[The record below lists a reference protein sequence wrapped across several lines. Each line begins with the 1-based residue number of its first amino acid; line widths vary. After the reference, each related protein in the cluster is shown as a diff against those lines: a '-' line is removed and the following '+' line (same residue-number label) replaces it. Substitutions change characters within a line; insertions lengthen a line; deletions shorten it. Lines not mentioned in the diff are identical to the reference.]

1 MDVAVGRVL
10 TRKMWIT
17 SRARDVAVP
26 VFLALATA
34 CPAVLILGPVP
45 AGAQEFSFSN
55 VQIEG
60 NERVDAST
68 ILSFAGIGRGQR
80 VSAGELNDAYQ
91 RVVGSGLF
99 ETVDLVPQGNTLVI
113 RVREFPTIN
122 VINFE
127 GNRRLKDEQLSEIV
141 QSQSR
146 RVYSPAQA
154 EADAA
159 AITDAYE
166 AAGRFAATVEPRIIR
181 RSGNRVDLV
190 FEVREGRVSEIE
202 RITFVGNRAISDRRL
217 RQVLATKQAGFLRQL
232 IQRDTFVADRIE
244 FDKQLLRDF
253 YLSRGYVDFEVL
265 DATGEITRERD
276 AFFVT
281 FTVREGQSF
290 KVGEVTVNSEVDEI
304 DAEEFREV
312 VRLRPG
318 VVFTPTVIESNIT
331 RLENLALR
339 KGLNFVRVEPQI
351 NRNDRDLTLD
361 VDFVITR
368 GPRIFVER
376 IDIEGNATTLD
387 QVIRRQFRTV
397 EGDPFNPRE
406 IRQAAERIRALGFFS
421 NANVEAEQGS
431 SSDQVI
437 VNVDVEEQPTGSLGF
452 GVSYGADSG
461 VGFNINFS
469 ESNFLGR
476 GQSVSLG
483 VTTTTDS
490 RAATLS
496 FGEPAFLGRDLRFG
510 LDLYYT
516 ENENEESLYNTRNV
530 GIRPSIG
537 FPTGENSRFDLRYRL
552 SEDRITDVRAG
563 ASPILLREATRGAL
577 VTSAIGYG
585 YSYDTRQNGLNP
597 NGGVLL
603 RFSQDFAG
611 LGGDT
616 QYIQTTAFALAERRI
631 LNDEVTLRAIFEGG
645 AINMIKGDSRVTE
658 RYFGAGKLRGF
669 ERFGFGPRDLGT
681 DDALGGNFFAV
692 ARFEADFP
700 LGLPEEYGI
709 RGGLFFDVG
718 SVWGLDDKAGSAGAV
733 DDSLRLRSSV
743 GVSIFWDTPVG
754 PLRFNLSRAL
764 QKESYDKEQ
773 SFDLTISTQF

>member
-17 SRARDVAVP
+17 SCTRTAVVP
-26 VFLALATA
+26 VFLAVATA
-34 CPAVLILGPVP
+34 CPALLVLAPT
-45 AGAQEFSFSN
+45 AAMAQGFSFSN

-80 VSAGELNDAYQ
+80 VSAAELNDAYQ
-91 RVVGSGLF
+91 RVIGSGLF
-99 ETVDLVPQGNTLVI
+99 ETVDMVPQGNTLVI

-141 QSQSR
+141 RSEAR

-290 KVGEVTVNSEVDEI
+290 RVGEVNVTSEIDEI
-304 DAEEFREV
+304 DSEEFREV

-318 VVFTPTVIESNIT
+318 VTYSPTVIESNIA

-339 KGLNFVRVEPQI
+339 KGLNFVSIEPRI

-361 VDFVITR
+361 VEFAIVR

-406 IRQAAERIRALGFFS
+406 IRRAAERIRALGFFS
-421 NANVEAEQGS
+421 NASVEAEQGS

-452 GVSYGADSG
+452 GVSYGADAG

-490 RAATLS
+490 RSATLS

-510 LDLYYT
+510 LDVYYT
-516 ENENEESLYNTRNV
+516 ENENTESLYNTRNI

-537 FPTGENSRFDLRYRL
+537 FPTGENSRVDLRYRI
-552 SEDRITDVRAG
+552 SEDRITDVRTG
-563 ASPILLREATRGAL
+563 ASPVLAREEARGAL
-577 VTSAIGYG
+577 ITSAVGYS

-597 NGGVLL
+597 DGGILL

-616 QYIQTTAFALAERRI
+616 QYIQTTALALAERRI
-631 LNDEVTLRAIFEGG
+631 LNEEVTLRAVFEGG
-645 AINMIKGDSRVTE
+645 AINMIDGNSRVTE
-658 RYFGAGKLRGF
+658 RFFGAGKLRGF

-700 LGLPEEYGI
+700 IGLPEEYGI
-709 RGGLFFDVG
+709 RGGVFFDVG
-718 SVWGLDDKAGSAGAV
+718 SVWGLDDTAGSAGAV
-733 DDSLRLRSSV
+733 DDSMRLRSSV

-764 QKESYDKEQ
+764 QKEVYDKEQ
-773 SFDLTISTQF
+773 TFDLTISTQF